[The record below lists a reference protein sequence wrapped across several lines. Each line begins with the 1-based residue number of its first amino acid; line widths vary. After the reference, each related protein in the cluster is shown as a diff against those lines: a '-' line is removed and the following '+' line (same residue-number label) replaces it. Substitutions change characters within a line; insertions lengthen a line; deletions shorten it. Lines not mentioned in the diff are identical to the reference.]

1 SQPRL
6 RDSPRRG
13 PARTRLCRQPRIRHR
28 TAPARTGTSGLRQ
41 GVVTRPRLPPDRRG
55 DLQVVTSLQKIPAFS
70 LSVIPAEAGILSSGA
85 SSWKIP
91 AYAGMTGELIG
102 NDENQPCRHP
112 RGIYPVIPAEAGI

>member
-1 SQPRL
+1 
-6 RDSPRRG
+6 
-13 PARTRLCRQPRIRHR
+13 
-28 TAPARTGTSGLRQ
+28 
-41 GVVTRPRLPPDRRG
+41 
-55 DLQVVTSLQKIPAFS
+55 LQVVTSLQKIPAFS

-112 RGIYPVIPAEAGI
+112 RGIYPVIPAEAGILSSGASSWKIPAFAGMTVGGAGMTEGVDRE